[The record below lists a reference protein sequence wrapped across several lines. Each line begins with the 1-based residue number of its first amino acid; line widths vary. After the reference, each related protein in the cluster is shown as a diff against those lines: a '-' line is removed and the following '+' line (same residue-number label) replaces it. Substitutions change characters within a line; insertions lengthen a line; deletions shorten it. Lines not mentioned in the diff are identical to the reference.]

1 MQPTRSFQALW
12 NATFRQVPV
21 TTTTKGNDM
30 KKAKLSLAWQ
40 IVIGLLLGVA
50 VGALL
55 NHFSAEKAWWISNVL
70 QPAGDIFIRLIKM
83 IVVPIVISSLI
94 VGIAGVGDA
103 KKLGSIGLKTII
115 YFEVVTTIAIVV
127 GLVLANVFHPGAG
140 IDMST
145 LGTVDI
151 SKYQATAAEVQH
163 EHAFIET
170 LLNLIPSNIFAA
182 LMRGEMLPII
192 FFSVMFGM
200 GLSSLNADLREPLV
214 RTFQG
219 VSETMF
225 KVTHMIMNYAPI
237 GVFALI
243 AVTVANFGFSSL
255 LPLAK
260 LVLLVYFAIAFFAFM
275 VLGLVARVFGFS
287 VIKIMRIMK
296 DELILA
302 YSTSSSETV
311 LPRVIEKM
319 EKYGAPKSICSFVVP
334 TGYSFNLDGSTLYQS
349 IAAIFI
355 AQLYGIDLSWSQQL
369 LLVLTLMVTSKGI
382 AGVPGVSFVVLLATL
397 GSVGIP
403 LEGLAFIAG
412 VDRIMDMARTAL
424 NVVGNALAALVIARW
439 EGMYDAAK
447 GEKYYASLMAD
458 KKEAVVAGET
468 AKR

>member
-1 MQPTRSFQALW
+1 
-12 NATFRQVPV
+12 
-21 TTTTKGNDM
+21 M

-40 IVIGLLLGVA
+40 ILIGLVLGIA
-50 VGALL
+50 IGALL

-83 IVVPIVISSLI
+83 IVIPIVISSLV

-103 KKLGSIGLKTII
+103 KKLGRIGLKTIL
-115 YFEVVTTIAIVV
+115 YFEVVTTIAILV
-127 GLVLANVFHPGAG
+127 GLVLANVFQPGAG

-151 SKYQATAAEVQH
+151 SKYAATAAEVTH

-170 LLNLIPSNIFAA
+170 ILNLIPSNIFAA
-182 LMRGEMLPII
+182 MARGEMLPII
-192 FFSVMFGM
+192 FFSVLFGL
-200 GLSSLNADLREPLV
+200 GLSSLNAELRDPLV
-214 RTFQG
+214 KTFQG
-219 VSETMF
+219 VSESMF

-243 AVTVANFGFSSL
+243 AVTVANFGFASL
-255 LPLAK
+255 VPLAK
-260 LVLLVYFAIAFFAFM
+260 LVVLVYAAILFFAFA
-275 VLGLVARVFGFS
+275 VLGLIAKLFGFS
-287 VIKIMRIMK
+287 VLKLMRIFK
-296 DELILA
+296 DELVLA
-302 YSTSSSETV
+302 YSTASSETV

-319 EKYGAPKSICSFVVP
+319 EAYGCPKAICSFVVP

-355 AQLYGIDLSWSQQL
+355 AQLYGIDLSISQQL

-412 VDRIMDMARTAL
+412 VDRVMDMARTAL
-424 NVVGNALAALVIARW
+424 NVIGNALAVLVISRW
-439 EGMYDAAK
+439 EGMYDQAK
-447 GEKYYASLMAD
+447 GERYWNSLPHWRS
-458 KKEAVVAGET
+458 KEALPKGE
-468 AKR
+468 

>member
-1 MQPTRSFQALW
+1 
-12 NATFRQVPV
+12 
-21 TTTTKGNDM
+21 M

-40 IVIGLLLGVA
+40 IVIGLVLGVA
-50 VGALL
+50 IGALL

-103 KKLGSIGLKTII
+103 KKLGSIGLKTIV

-127 GLVLANVFHPGAG
+127 GLVLANLFHPGAG

-192 FFSVMFGM
+192 FFSVMFGL
-200 GLSSLNADLREPLV
+200 GLSSLQAELRDPLV
-214 RTFQG
+214 RTFQA

-319 EKYGAPKSICSFVVP
+319 EKYGAEV
-334 TGYSFNLDGSTLYQS
+334 D
-349 IAAIFI
+349 
-355 AQLYGIDLSWSQQL
+355 
-369 LLVLTLMVTSKGI
+369 LLVRGADRLFVQPRRFDPVPEHRGNLHRPAVRHRPVVEPAAA
-382 AGVPGVSFVVLLATL
+382 AGADPDGHLQGYCRRTGRIVRGVAGDPGQRGHPAGRPGLHRRCRPHHGHGPYRAERGRQRPGRAGHRTL
-397 GSVGIP
+397 GRHVRRCQGRAV
-403 LEGLAFIAG
+403 LCLADGRQAG
-412 VDRIMDMARTAL
+412 SCGGWRSRQAL
-424 NVVGNALAALVIARW
+424 
-439 EGMYDAAK
+439 K
-447 GEKYYASLMAD
+447 LM
-458 KKEAVVAGET
+458 
-468 AKR
+468 R

>member
-1 MQPTRSFQALW
+1 
-12 NATFRQVPV
+12 
-21 TTTTKGNDM
+21 M

-40 IVIGLLLGVA
+40 IVIGLVLGVA
-50 VGALL
+50 IGALL

-127 GLVLANVFHPGAG
+127 GLVLANLFHPGAG

-192 FFSVMFGM
+192 FFSVMFGL
-200 GLSSLNADLREPLV
+200 GLSSLQAELRDPLV
-214 RTFQG
+214 RTFQA

-275 VLGLVARVFGFS
+275 VLGLVARLFGFS

-355 AQLYGIDLSWSQQL
+355 AQL

-447 GEKYYASLMAD
+447 GEKYYASLMAG
-458 KKEAVVAGET
+458 KQEAAMVGEA